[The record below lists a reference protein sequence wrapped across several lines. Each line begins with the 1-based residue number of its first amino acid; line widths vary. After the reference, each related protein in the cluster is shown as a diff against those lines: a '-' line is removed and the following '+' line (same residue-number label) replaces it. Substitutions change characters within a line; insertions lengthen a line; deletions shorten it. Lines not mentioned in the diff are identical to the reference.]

1 MGNLNCKGEN
11 ENKLTDEL
19 IMNNKVPKYI
29 KFRGQWKTKQNFDG
43 KLSKEECRMLVRG
56 IKDECAGDK
65 KKMAKEGL
73 FGAQRWME
81 KASRREQNME
91 VMFIKRLR

>member
-1 MGNLNCKGEN
+1 
-11 ENKLTDEL
+11 
-19 IMNNKVPKYI
+19 
-29 KFRGQWKTKQNFDG
+29 
-43 KLSKEECRMLVRG
+43 MLVRG